1 VGEQEQEQELDLAT
15 TSSQDRHGR
24 WIDLVPAA
32 IGIRLL

>member
-1 VGEQEQEQELDLAT
+1 MQEQEQEQAE
-15 TSSQDRHGR
+15 DRDDRDVR